1 MTAGPAGSSRGRPI
15 LGAIMGLLFGVFLTI
30 DLLFL
35 SVFALDSVMVLL
47 LPPLPL
53 LQPATSNEN
62 ETPARTT
69 SVARPI
75 LAGTNRW
82 VIDGNMMLRGI
93 AVLTH
98 FK

>member
-1 MTAGPAGSSRGRPI
+1 MSSCESFATPASFDFAQSS
-15 LGAIMGLLFGVFLTI
+15 
-30 DLLFL
+30 
-35 SVFALDSVMVLL
+35 L
-47 LPPLPL
+47 LPPPPPL

-75 LAGTNRW
+75 LTGTNRW